1 MKFLIFV
8 CFFAMD
14 FLGEDGNMIENK

>member
-14 FLGEDGNMIENK
+14 FLGENGNMIENK